1 MDQAVQKLLYSRQ
14 DAARALSLS
23 VRSIDYLIYTGRLPT
38 RRVGGKILVP
48 VSDIRRFARTDHPEF
63 VRVKPTHA
71 GGAQGARKRVDKA
84 PISGERNDAA

>member
-1 MDQAVQKLLYSRQ
+1 MDQAVEKLLYSRR

-48 VSDIRRFARTDHPEF
+48 ANDVRRFARTDHPEF
-63 VRVKPTHA
+63 VRVKPTHT
-71 GGAQGARKRVDKA
+71 GAQGTRKRADKA
-84 PISGERNDAA
+84 PIRGERNHAA